1 MPTFLDASVTAA
13 FVRGWLLGASLI
25 AAIGAQNALVLRQG
39 LLRQHVGPVIALC
52 IVSDWLL
59 IAAGVYGVGV
69 LITSS
74 PVLLAVLRY
83 GGAAFLA
90 AYGLRATWRAWRGA
104 ALVAA
109 PDGGRA
115 LGATLAAAAAMT
127 WLNPHVYLDTVVL
140 LGTLGAQHE
149 GAARAAFV
157 GGAGV
162 ASLMWFT
169 LIGYGAAA
177 LAQPLQRPSV
187 WRVID
192 ASIAAVMFA
201 IAFQLATG

>member
-1 MPTFLDASVTAA
+1 MSTILDAEASAA

-39 LLRQHVGPVIALC
+39 LLRQHVGPVVALC
-52 IVSDWLL
+52 IASDWLL
-59 IAAGVYGVGV
+59 IAAGVYGVGA
-69 LITSS
+69 LITAS
-74 PVLLAVLRY
+74 PLLLAVLRY
-83 GGAAFLA
+83 GGAVFLA
-90 AYGLRATWRAWRGA
+90 VYGLRAAWRAWRGGT
-104 ALVAA
+104 LVAA
-109 PDGGRA
+109 ADGARA
-115 LGATLAAAAAMT
+115 LGATLASAAAMT

-177 LAQPLQRPSV
+177 LAQPLQRPAV
-187 WRVID
+187 WRAID
-192 ASIAAVMFA
+192 ASIAVVMLT
-201 IAFQLATG
+201 IAGQLAAG